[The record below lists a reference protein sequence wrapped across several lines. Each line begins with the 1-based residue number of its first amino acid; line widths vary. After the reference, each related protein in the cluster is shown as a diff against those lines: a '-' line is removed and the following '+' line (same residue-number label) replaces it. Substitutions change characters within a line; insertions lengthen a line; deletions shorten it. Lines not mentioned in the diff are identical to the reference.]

1 MSGPNLI
8 FSIAQERQPD
18 FYLFLRQQFK
28 DPFHTG
34 KKLTKKDF
42 SLIDYVGRSINRTLE
57 NYFYNPGVKKIS
69 MGAVSPEELGSARLL
84 RSGHRVDGAGRTE
97 AA

>member
-1 MSGPNLI
+1 
-8 FSIAQERQPD
+8 
-18 FYLFLRQQFK
+18 
-28 DPFHTG
+28 
-34 KKLTKKDF
+34 
-42 SLIDYVGRSINRTLE
+42 LIDYVGRSINRTLE